1 MIFHFVHPYVQL
13 SHSWSSCNY
22 ILPVATFSI
31 IYNIPKFLELTTE
44 NHTFTDPT
52 NSTRVASHNQTDFNF
67 QDLNE
72 KEEEDTVVVNNTIEV
87 SMTKSNVGVDR

>member
-1 MIFHFVHPYVQL
+1 M

-31 IYNIPKFLELTTE
+31 IYNIPKFLELTTK
-44 NHTFTDPT
+44 NHTFTEPSNFT
-52 NSTRVASHNQTDFNF
+52 KVASHNQTELNF

-72 KEEEDTVVVNNTIEV
+72 KEEEDTVEVNNTVEV
-87 SMTKSNVGVDR
+87 IMTE